1 MLSASIS
8 RASGV
13 RDWRVLPVQAKFGFH
28 DLQVESLDGVKL
40 SAEMEEKQREN
51 GCRHLS

>member
-1 MLSASIS
+1 MLSASILN
-8 RASGV
+8 ASGV

-28 DLQVESLDGVKL
+28 DLPVESLDSVKL
-40 SAEMEEKQREN
+40 SAQVEEKQREN